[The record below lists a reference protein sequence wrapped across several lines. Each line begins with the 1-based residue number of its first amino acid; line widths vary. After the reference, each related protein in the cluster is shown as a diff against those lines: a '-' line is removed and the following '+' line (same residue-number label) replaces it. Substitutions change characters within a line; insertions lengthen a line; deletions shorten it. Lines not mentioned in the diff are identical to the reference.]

1 MSANGLKN
9 DGIDKCVHIKIIS
22 SLFICILVICWS
34 SIETLMIKML
44 LNVCYKASGMKIIGV
59 SKAILVIRIRRTP

>member
-9 DGIDKCVHIKIIS
+9 DGSDKCVHIKIIR
-22 SLFICILVICWS
+22 SLFVCLFMICWS

-44 LNVCYKASGMKIIGV
+44 LNVCYKASGMEITGV
-59 SKAILVIRIRRTP
+59 ANAILDIRIRRTP